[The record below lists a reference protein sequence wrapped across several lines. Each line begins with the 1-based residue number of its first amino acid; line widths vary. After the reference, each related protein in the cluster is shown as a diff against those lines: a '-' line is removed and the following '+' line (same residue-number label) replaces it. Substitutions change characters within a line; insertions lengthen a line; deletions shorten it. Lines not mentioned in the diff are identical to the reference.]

1 MPESLAQKMHTVVVV
16 HGIRDRGGWQR
27 MVQDV
32 LEEGTDIKVVPISFG
47 YFDVFRFLLPGPL
60 RNGPIDV
67 VRREILNVAL
77 EGGGKNLS
85 VIAHSYGTYAIT
97 KVLEQHRDLEIKN
110 LVLCGAIVPR
120 GYDWGATRKQV
131 KGLFVN
137 DYGVKDPWP
146 VIATSVTWG
155 YGDAGTYGF
164 KSASVSR
171 DRDHDF
177 GHGGFMTAEF
187 VQTFWKSLLH
197 KGEIVPPDRKNG
209 GYPTQPRWFWVLALP
224 WKYLVVLLLLLAGLA
239 AIRPDMAGDLWH
251 RGTTQLATSL
261 GLKVDS
267 RNVRPA
273 ELLSVSCDLKLTAPP
288 GPELDAVLDQAAFLK
303 TKPWLELALGEIGQ
317 YEIPGDRSNPHI
329 IAYNDSIANG
339 FNNDEEAWNGQFVQW
354 ALIHAGHDGLA
365 GDLARTSRQWLNF
378 GVDVEDDGIGPIA
391 GAVVVTERPEAPDVG
406 GVAGFYLD
414 SDPTSSPP
422 AIRMVAGNI
431 CGAVNV
437 ITVPESLVLG
447 YRLPADWQGPAQ

>member
-1 MPESLAQKMHTVVVV
+1 MPEEPALKTHTVVVI

-32 LEEGTDIKVVPISFG
+32 LEEQTDIRVLPISFG

-60 RNGPIDV
+60 RNGPIDF

-77 EGGGKNLS
+77 EGDGKHLS

-97 KVLEQHRDLEIKN
+97 KVLEQHRELEIKN

-120 GYDWGATRKQV
+120 GYDWGATRRQIN
-131 KGLFVN
+131 GLFVN

-146 VIATSVTWG
+146 VIATAVTWG

-164 KSASVSR
+164 KSTSVSR
-171 DRDHDF
+171 DRDHNF

-197 KGEIVPPDRKNG
+197 EGEIVAPDRKNG
-209 GYPTQPRWFWVLALP
+209 GYPTQPWWFWILALP
-224 WKYLVVLLLLLAGLA
+224 WKYLIVLLILLAGLA
-239 AIRPDMAGDLWH
+239 AIRPDVASDAWH
-251 RGTTQLATSL
+251 SGSTQLAQVF
-261 GLKVDS
+261 GLAVDS
-267 RNVRPA
+267 RNVRPE
-273 ELLSVSCDLKLTAPP
+273 ELLSVDCDLKLTAPSQ
-288 GPELDAVLDQAAFLK
+288 PELDAALEQAAFLR
-303 TKPWLELALGEIGQ
+303 TAPWLELALGQIG
-317 YEIPGDRSNPHI
+317 EGEVLGDRSNPQI
-329 IAYNDSIANG
+329 IAYNKAIEGG
-339 FNNDEEAWNGQFVQW
+339 FSNDEEPWNGQFVQW
-354 ALIHAGHDGLA
+354 ALIQSGHDGLA
-365 GDLARTSRQWLNF
+365 GGLAKTSRSWLKF
-378 GVDVEDDGIGPIA
+378 GVDVDDDGIGPVA
-391 GAVVVTERPEAPDVG
+391 GAVVITERPEMPDTG
-406 GVAGFYLD
+406 GVAGFYLGAD
-414 SDPTSSPP
+414 TMSSEP

-437 ITVPESLVLG
+437 ITVPERLVLG